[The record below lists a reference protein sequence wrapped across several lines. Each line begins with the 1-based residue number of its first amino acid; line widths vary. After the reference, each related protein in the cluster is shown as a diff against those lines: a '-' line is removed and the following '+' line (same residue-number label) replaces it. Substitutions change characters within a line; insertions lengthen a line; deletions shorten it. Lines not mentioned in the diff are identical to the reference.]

1 MIRKLL
7 AGTAVSVT
15 IIIGSAGSAFAHVTV
30 DPSTAVQG
38 SEITLGF
45 RVPNEEPNAGTT
57 KIQIFFPSDHPVL
70 GVDPQSVP
78 GWHDTIH
85 TANLNPPIKTDDGL
99 LTSYVSEVDWTG
111 GPIQPGHFQEFYVL
125 AQSLPTGTN
134 QIAFKALQTYADG
147 NIVRWIDPITSG
159 NPSPAHP
166 TPTLTLT
173 AGVAA
178 TAGSSPAASVPAAA
192 AASPGSVSTAK
203 TLGIVGLVV
212 GALGL
217 VTAAWALFALRRVRQ
232 PAS

>member
-7 AGTAVSVT
+7 AGSAVAAAL
-15 IIIGSAGSAFAHVTV
+15 IIATTGPAFAHVTV
-30 DPSTAVQG
+30 DPATAVQG

-45 RVPNEEPNAGTT
+45 RVPNEEPTAGTT

-85 TANLNPPIKTDDGL
+85 TSALNPPIRTDDGL
-99 LTSYVSEVDWTG
+99 LTSYVSEVDWAG

-125 AQSLPTGTN
+125 AQSLPTGTD
-134 QIAFKALQTYADG
+134 QVVFKALQTYADG
-147 NIVRWIDPITSG
+147 DVVRWIDPVSNA
-159 NPSPAHP
+159 NPTPDHP

-173 AGVAA
+173 ASSRTGSDTSSASAPGAHVA
-178 TAGSSPAASVPAAA
+178 T
-192 AASPGSVSTAK
+192 PGSVSTAR
-203 TLGIVGLVV
+203 TIGIAGLVV

-217 VTAAWALFALRRVRQ
+217 VAAAWALLTLRRVRP
-232 PAS
+232 PAI